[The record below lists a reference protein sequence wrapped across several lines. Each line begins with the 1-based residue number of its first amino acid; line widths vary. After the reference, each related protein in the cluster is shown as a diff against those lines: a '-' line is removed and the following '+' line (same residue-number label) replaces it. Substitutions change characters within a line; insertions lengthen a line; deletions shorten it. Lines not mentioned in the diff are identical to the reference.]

1 MNTRPHGALQ
11 SDTKV
16 NPRREGHEQCKAVTL
31 RSGKQMLKG
40 VVGSK
45 QTEEIDGKADK
56 KENLNEDLEAKK
68 QGKIEIKIEGVK
80 LNSYVPPMPFPQR
93 LQKVKANKQFSKFL
107 EVFKKL
113 QINIPFADALE
124 QMPSYVKFMKEILSR
139 KRKLEDF
146 KTVALTKECSA
157 ILQKKLPPKL

>member
-1 MNTRPHGALQ
+1 
-11 SDTKV
+11 
-16 NPRREGHEQCKAVTL
+16 
-31 RSGKQMLKG
+31 MLKG